1 MKPLKDKSLHQLS
14 PTQIQMLVQIV
25 RDASG
30 NQLMRPAFTEVM
42 LALFD
47 DIAGFETLPASK
59 RGKYLNLLWLR
70 YQIASDK
77 K

>member
-1 MKPLKDKSLHQLS
+1 MEPLNDQSLHALS

-30 NQLMRPAFTEVM
+30 NQLMRPAFNEVV

-59 RGKYLNLLWLR
+59 RRKYLNLLWMR
-70 YQIASDK
+70 YQIATDK

>member
-1 MKPLKDKSLHQLS
+1 MKRLNDQSGHQLR
-14 PTQIQMLVQIV
+14 PTQIQMLLQIV

-30 NQLMRPAFTEVM
+30 NQLMRPAFNEVV
-42 LALFD
+42 LVLFD

-59 RGKYLNLLWLR
+59 RRKYLNLLWLR
-70 YQIASDK
+70 YQIATDK